1 MLAYGMVPSVIFF
14 LVLLVV
20 PESPRWL
27 AKAGKTNE
35 ALKILTRIN
44 GETVA
49 KEELRNIENSLKI
62 EQMGS
67 LSQLFKPGSERR
79 FSSESCWRCLTKSS
93 A

>member
-1 MLAYGMVPSVIFF
+1 MGRSHRLEMDACLWNGAVRDLF

-49 KEELRNIENSLKI
+49 KKN
-62 EQMGS
+62 
-67 LSQLFKPGSERR
+67 
-79 FSSESCWRCLTKSS
+79 
-93 A
+93 